1 MEKLEIRKMTGEDI
15 PFVARLEAECFSSP
29 WSQQAL
35 EAELVNEKA
44 YFQVALISGSL
55 AAYMGMHIIL
65 DECYITNVAV
75 SEDFRRRGIGEAL
88 VKNALSIAEKNKC
101 CFITLEVRKS
111 NEKAVALYEKCGFE
125 NMGERKD
132 FYSSPKENAIIM
144 TRYFK

>member
-1 MEKLEIRKMTGEDI
+1 MEKLEIRKMTKEDTA
-15 PFVARLEAECFSSP
+15 FVARLEAECFSSP

-35 EAELVNEKA
+35 EAELSNEKA
-44 YFQVALISGSL
+44 QFFVASVWQEN
-55 AAYMGMHIIL
+55 AAYMGMHIVL

-75 SEDFRRRGIGEAL
+75 GEAFRRRGLGEAL
-88 VKNALSIAEKNKC
+88 VKNAVSVAREKDC
-101 CFITLEVRKS
+101 SFITLEVRKS
-111 NEKAVALYEKCGFE
+111 NEKAIALYEKCGFE